1 MGKVPSGSTSN
12 TIGINNTPAPTTSEL
27 ADAQSVVMG
36 LAPRL
41 ELGGQAKDNVLRHL
55 HESRCHHRRRLAIG
69 KGDAGTA
76 AGSCTRPGSTQ
87 ATTAARHWSAAM
99 ARQLPRGQVK
109 QDCSVVNTR
118 EPTRKQGTAAH

>member
-55 HESRCHHRRRLAIG
+55 HGSRCHHRRRLTIG
-69 KGDAGTA
+69 KGDSGTA
-76 AGSCTRPGSTQ
+76 AGSCTRPGSEAGEDAGTNK
-87 ATTAARHWSAAM
+87 AARRKPAAN
-99 ARQLPRGQVK
+99 LWPR
-109 QDCSVVNTR
+109 
-118 EPTRKQGTAAH
+118 